1 VTLQEVQD
9 VGISAHLKDLER
21 AGTLVIKLSTRPVSR
36 PTFARDVDK
45 ISGSKVWFTAVLVC
59 LLALMLLGLLK
70 VPSCELNCIM
80 GSLGKLLS
88 FLSC

>member
-1 VTLQEVQD
+1 MSTHFE
-9 VGISAHLKDLER
+9 DLEW
-21 AGTLVIKLSTRPVSR
+21 AGTLVVKFSTRPVSR
-36 PTFARDVDK
+36 PTFARDVDE

-59 LLALMLLGLLK
+59 LLALTLLGLLK